1 MACLQDPDEESDA
14 ELSVERIGG
23 DGLSIV
29 QRIVAATL
37 RALHVDE
44 VHEVRQDWEPGQPVE
59 VEAEGEQQVPADVS
73 AELVPM
79 IDSDLVES
87 TRHDLH
93 MALQAHMNAL
103 GGPYLVTDW
112 YAVID
117 CVNEDD
123 ERVLNFAVSGGIS
136 AWRLRGMAYYG
147 NGILERYT
155 S

>member
-1 MACLQDPDEESDA
+1 MARLQDPDEESDA
-14 ELSVERIGG
+14 LSVERIGRY
-23 DGLSIV
+23 GLSQL
-29 QRIVAATL
+29 QRLIAATL

-44 VHEVRQDWEPGQPVE
+44 VPEVRQDWESEQSVE

-123 ERVLNFAVSGGIS
+123 ERVLNFVVSSGIS